1 MKPLLFNI
9 INAITLIIMGIWG
22 YLDSG
27 NPSFTALI
35 PVFTG
40 IVLLLLAKG
49 FMTGNKTIAHIVV
62 LLTAVMLIALIKPL
76 SGGFA
81 RNDHAS
87 IFRVLAMIIT
97 SAAAMVFFIRSFI
110 LARRN
115 RNEPQQT

>member
-1 MKPLLFNI
+1 MKPLIFNI

-22 YLDSG
+22 YLSSG

-40 IVLLLLAKG
+40 IVLLLLSRG

-62 LLTAVMLIALIKPL
+62 LLTAVMLVALIKPL
-76 SGGFA
+76 SGGFSRHDQA
-81 RNDHAS
+81 A

-97 SAAAMVFFIRSFI
+97 SAVAMVFFIRSFL

-115 RNEPQQT
+115 RKVPQQT